1 LAARGRISAR
11 SRAARRAGGAGWR
24 RKADAVIARLGEQ
37 IVAGRFAS
45 GQRLPTEAELVQ
57 KLKVSRPSLR
67 EALKALAAKG
77 LVESRTRRGTIVLGR
92 ANWDVL
98 DPDVLSW
105 MAASPDPEFLI
116 GVLEARMIFEPGAAK
131 LAAQRATPAQ
141 ILQIER
147 AYQGM
152 VSSLPNDVEA
162 CCQHDLAFHEGIIA
176 AAGNVLLSRLASAI
190 RTALLSVVRIGTDAR
205 ESYENSLAEHGAV
218 AAAIRR
224 RAPEEAEKAMRV
236 LLDGTARDIAPA
248 VRMPSATEKSKKQSP
263 PTRSA
268 LQEETT

>member
-1 LAARGRISAR
+1 LAARGRTPSRKRALAR
-11 SRAARRAGGAGWR
+11 ARGAGWR

-37 IVAGRFAS
+37 IVAGKFAS

-92 ANWDVL
+92 AHWDVL
-98 DPDVLSW
+98 DPDVLGW

-116 GVLEARMIFEPGAAK
+116 GVLEARMIFEPGAAR

-152 VSSLPNDVEA
+152 VSSLPHDVEA

-190 RTALLSVVRIGTDAR
+190 RTALLSVVRIGTDVR

-218 AAAIRR
+218 AVAIRR
-224 RAPEEAEKAMRV
+224 RAPEEAANAMRV

-248 VRMPSATEKSKKQSP
+248 VQMPRATPKTRKQ
-263 PTRSA
+263 PTPIRSA